1 MSRVIFFLGD
11 CHVPYHS
18 KKAIIQVSDAIKEA
32 QDNGDQVTVV
42 QVGDLADQRAWS
54 RFPKD
59 GDVDNAQR
67 EFDDTVTSLEWL
79 HGLIP
84 NMHIIFG
91 NHDRR
96 IAMRASDSQ
105 IPRQLIR
112 SLDEVFDFPSW
123 KWHVSDTPLIIDG
136 IAIVHGDEFPIPTPS
151 AACLRLARSV
161 VYGHS
166 HQGRLEHVRL
176 FDRSMFAMNVGWLGD
191 ESQSAFN
198 YAKRSPARY
207 WLGYGV
213 VVDNVPMLVPLEK

>member
-11 CHVPYHS
+11 VHLPYHD
-18 KKAIIQVSDAIKEA
+18 KKSIEKVADAIKQS
-32 QDNGDQVTVV
+32 QDDGDDVKVV

-59 GDVDNAQR
+59 GDVDNAQK
-67 EFDDTVTSLEWL
+67 EFDDTVTSMEWL
-79 HGLIP
+79 HKLIP
-84 NMHIIFG
+84 DMHIIFG

-105 IPRQLIR
+105 IPRQLIK
-112 SLDEVFDFPSW
+112 SIDQVFNFPGW

-136 IAIVHGDEFPIPTPS
+136 IAVIHGDEYPIPNPS
-151 AACLRLARSV
+151 SACLRLARSV
-161 VYGHS
+161 VYGHT

-191 ESQSAFN
+191 ETQSAFN
-198 YAKRSPARY
+198 YSKRSPARY
-207 WLGYGV
+207 WTGYGV
-213 VVDNVPMLVPLEK
+213 IVDGVPFLIPIQK